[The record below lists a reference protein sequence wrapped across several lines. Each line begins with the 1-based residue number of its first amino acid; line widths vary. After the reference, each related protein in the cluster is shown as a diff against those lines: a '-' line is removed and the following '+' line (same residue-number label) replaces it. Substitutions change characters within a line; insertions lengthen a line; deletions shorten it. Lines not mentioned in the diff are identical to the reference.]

1 MNAEEILVAL
11 AVKYKG
17 NWETILSILNRGLDD
32 ITSGEDI
39 EEYDLENWLEV
50 AKNSDYKY
58 TTILS
63 DDYPEIVKKAYMPPF
78 VLFYHGDIS
87 LLKNIGNNLAVVGS
101 RDCSEYGAEMTK
113 KIVSEVCRDFN
124 IVSGLARGIDSV
136 AHETAIKSGGKTIAV
151 LAGGINY
158 CYPLRN
164 RELYNIIKENHLVI
178 SEYPGD
184 TVPEPYFFPRRNRI
198 ISMIS
203 SATLVT
209 EAYEKSGT
217 LTTVMF
223 SLQCERLILCVPYL
237 ATSNSECN
245 RLIAEG
251 AYLVQNGNDVL
262 EILKKDSHI

>member
-1 MNAEEILVAL
+1 MLVAI

-17 NWETILSILNRGLDD
+17 DWESIISVLNRKFDKEKDSTNEEENADD
-32 ITSGEDI
+32 
-39 EEYDLENWLEV
+39 YDLEEWLEV
-50 AKNSDYKY
+50 AKKSDYKY

-63 DDYPEIVKKAYMPPF
+63 SDYPSALKQQYMPPF
-78 VLFYHGDIS
+78 VIFYHGDIS
-87 LLKNIGNNLAVVGS
+87 LLQNIGKNLAVVGS
-101 RDCSEYGAEMTK
+101 RDCSDYGIEMTK
-113 KIVSEVCRDFN
+113 KIVSEVSKDLV

-136 AHETAIKSGGKTIAV
+136 AHETAIRTGGRTIAV

-164 RELYNIIKENHLVI
+164 RELYRIIKESHLVI

-184 TVPEPYFFPRRNRI
+184 TIPEPYYFPRRNRI
-198 ISMIS
+198 IAMIS
-203 SATLVT
+203 SGTLVT

-223 SLQCERLILCVPYL
+223 ALQCERLILCVPYL
-237 ATSNSECN
+237 ANSHSECN

-262 EILKKDSHI
+262 EIMKKDSHI